1 MKTFKD
7 VFLEKVNTTYDR
19 IQAINKADTSGE
31 FLASRVKDLQTKMVG
46 TLDIDVGIDLI
57 TELAVISYIVT
68 KEVV

>member
-19 IQAINKADTSGE
+19 IQAINKVDTSGE